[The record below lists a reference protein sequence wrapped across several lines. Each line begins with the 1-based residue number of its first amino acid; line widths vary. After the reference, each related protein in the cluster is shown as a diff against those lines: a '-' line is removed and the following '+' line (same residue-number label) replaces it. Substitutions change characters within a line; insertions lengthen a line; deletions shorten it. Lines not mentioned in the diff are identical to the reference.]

1 VIRSLTKFY
10 GCPALRVGY
19 AVAHPETIRR
29 IASLLPTWPV
39 TQLAVDALAEA
50 VEDREYAEASLRE
63 NTAGRERLAASLS
76 GLGLFIFPSA
86 ANYLLLE
93 LRADMPTASQLR
105 VRLIR
110 KHRILIR
117 NCDSYEGL
125 APGRY
130 VRVAVRSAME
140 NCRLLEALADEL
152 RLPRPETSDSSR
164 RLVL

>member
-1 VIRSLTKFY
+1 M
-10 GCPALRVGY
+10 PD
-19 AVAHPETIRR
+19 
-29 IASLLPTWPV
+29 ASK
-39 TQLAVDALAEA
+39 
-50 VEDREYAEASLRE
+50 
-63 NTAGRERLAASLS
+63 
-76 GLGLFIFPSA
+76 
-86 ANYLLLE
+86 
-93 LRADMPTASQLR
+93 LRAA
-105 VRLIR
+105 LIL

-125 APGRY
+125 ATGRY